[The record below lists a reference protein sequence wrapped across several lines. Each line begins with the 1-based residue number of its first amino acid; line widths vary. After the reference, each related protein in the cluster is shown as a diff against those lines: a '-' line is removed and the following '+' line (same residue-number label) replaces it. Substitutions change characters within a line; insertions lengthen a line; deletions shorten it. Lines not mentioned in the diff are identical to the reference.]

1 MAGKTMQVYALA
13 RAAEI
18 LGGAAR
24 LARRL
29 GISQTRLSL
38 YLDGVERLPQPLF
51 LKLVDV
57 LSDAEMK
64 KLAEEHLARD
74 QEAGRPKKNGNP
86 RPNGHDKNKR
96 DKE

>member
-1 MAGKTMQVYALA
+1 V
-13 RAAEI
+13 
-18 LGGAAR
+18 
-24 LARRL
+24 
-29 GISQTRLSL
+29 LSASL
-38 YLDGVERLPQPLF
+38 SHF
-51 LKLVDV
+51 CSNWVDV

-74 QEAGRPKKNGNP
+74 GNP